1 METLV
6 KKYQTKL
13 STRRTWFK
21 EFWEIFQIL
30 GVEFYKT
37 RLLLNGLKFYLKKN
51 HLFIEQ
57 PS

>member
-6 KKYQTKL
+6 KKNQTKL
-13 STRRTWFK
+13 STRLDLKILR
-21 EFWEIFQIL
+21 IFLIL
-30 GVEFYKT
+30 GVGFYKT
-37 RLLLNGLKFYLKKN
+37 RLLLNGLKFYIKKT